1 MAKQSKAE
9 IQATWEDRIN
19 RALAHREDD
28 FDKPFRVKMARE
40 YLDGKQRPSDVP
52 DHEWIT
58 VNKLYSHMQAQLPIL
73 YSLDPYYYIK
83 VKRSYSPDPNQIAAF
98 EERGKIRQAY
108 LNYLKK
114 ELDLKAKARLSIQDA
129 HTSFGVVKVHYCA
142 DEYDNEDAGKPI
154 LDEDGLPMIGD
165 DGLPLME
172 PETIPVNE
180 RYVVSRI
187 HPDDLLFSED
197 AGTLPDKWHWIAERV
212 RMTPAEARRRK
223 LISKAVLDETPTS
236 NRDKENEETSSFF
249 GKMRSK
255 MGGGTVGEKDD
266 RQVYI
271 GWEIYDLDNKEWLMI
286 LEGGK
291 KPAIEPQPL
300 PPGIDTHPYAVL
312 RFTLRDDSPYPNPPL
327 SQALDP
333 QREFNL
339 ARSKV
344 LTHRKRFNRKYEVF
358 TGGLESELELDK
370 LENGDDG
377 TIIRKNG
384 PVQCVFP
391 ISDAQLDPQNYTE
404 IAALNSDMVELLG
417 TPGEARGLATA
428 DSATQA
434 AIIDKRLEVREGDRV
449 SIVSDWLGEIGE
461 KLDQLVQA
469 HITAEEAIK
478 VAGPRGEAWQLI
490 KPADFEAIDG
500 EFEYSVDVGSTQ
512 PRLPQIERA
521 QWMAFMQV
529 LAGFPHLMTSERFMK
544 HMAEMHNISDET
556 MVEELRQIGLKIMQG
571 QQPMPGQSG
580 SKPGVADNNPI
591 TALLGAAMGAGGGT
605 VNGGGA
611 PTVQQ

>member
-9 IQATWEDRIN
+9 IQAYWEDRIN
-19 RALAHREDD
+19 RALAHREED

-40 YLDGKQRPSDVP
+40 YLDGKQRPSDIP

-83 VKRSYSPDPNQIAAF
+83 VKRSYSPNPADIALF
-98 EERGKIRQAY
+98 EAKAKIRQSY

-114 ELDLKAKARLSIQDA
+114 ELELKQKGRLGIQDA
-129 HTSFGVVKVHYCA
+129 HTSFGVIKTHYCA

-165 DGLPLME
+165 DGQPLIE
-172 PETIPVNE
+172 PDTIPVNE
-180 RYVVSRI
+180 RYVISRI

-197 AGTLPDKWHWIAERV
+197 AGTLSDKWHWIAERV
-212 RMTPAEARRRK
+212 RMTPEEARKRK
-223 LISKAVLDETPTS
+223 LISKSVLDETPTS
-236 NRDKENEETSSFF
+236 NRDQEDKETGSFF
-249 GKMRSK
+249 GKIKSK
-255 MGGGTVGEKDD
+255 ITGGTMGEKDD
-266 RQVYI
+266 RQVYV
-271 GWEIYDLDNKEWLMI
+271 GWEIYDLDNKQWLLI
-286 LEGGK
+286 LEGAK
-291 KPAIEPQPL
+291 RPAIEPQEL
-300 PPGIDTHPYAVL
+300 PPGIEDHPYSIL

-358 TGGLESELELDK
+358 VAGLESEMELDK
-370 LENGDDG
+370 LESGDDG
-377 TIIRKNG
+377 TIIRKQS
-384 PVQCVFP
+384 PAVCVSP
-391 ISDAQLDPQNYTE
+391 ISDAQLDPQNYSE

-434 AIIDKRLEVREGDRV
+434 SIIDKRLEVREGDRV
-449 SIVSDWLGEIGE
+449 SIVSDWLADVGA
-461 KLDQLVQA
+461 KLDKLVQA

-478 VAGPRGEAWQLI
+478 IVGPQGEAWEI
-490 KPADFEAIDG
+490 VKPEHFEAING

-512 PRLPQIERA
+512 PRIPQIERA
-521 QWMAFMQV
+521 QWMAFLQV
-529 LAGFPHLMTSERFMK
+529 LSGFPHLLTSPRFMK
-544 HMAEMHNISDET
+544 HMAEMHNITDET

-571 QQPMPGQSG
+571 QMPMPGQSG
-580 SKPGVADNNPI
+580 SQSGVPQNNPL
-591 TALLGAAMGAGGGT
+591 TGLLGAALGAQGGI

-611 PTVQQ
+611 PGVQQ

>member
-1 MAKQSKAE
+1 MAKSSKAE

-19 RALAHREDD
+19 RAIAHREED

-40 YLDGKQRPSDVP
+40 YLDGKQRPPDVP

-83 VKRSYSPDPNQIAAF
+83 VKKSFSPDPADIPLF
-98 EERGKIRQAY
+98 EAKAKIRQSY

-114 ELDLKAKARLSIQDA
+114 ELELKQKARLAIQDA

-142 DEYDNEDAGKPI
+142 DEYENEDAGKPI
-154 LDEDGLPMIGD
+154 MDEDGLPMIGD

-172 PETIPVNE
+172 PDTIPVNE
-180 RYVVSRI
+180 RYVVSRL
-187 HPDDLLFSED
+187 HPDDLIFSED
-197 AGTLPDKWHWIAERV
+197 AGTLSDKWHWIAERV
-212 RMTPAEARRRK
+212 RMTPEEARKRK
-223 LISKAVLDETPTS
+223 LISQSVLDETPMTS
-236 NRDKENEETSSFF
+236 RDKEDAEKGFF
-249 GKMRSK
+249 GGVSK
-255 MGGGTVGEKDD
+255 ILKRDGIDSKKDE

-271 GWEIYDLDNKEWLMI
+271 GWEIYDLDNKQWMLI
-286 LEGGK
+286 LEGAK
-291 KPAIEPQPL
+291 RPAIEPQPL
-300 PPGIDTHPYAVL
+300 PAGIERHPYAVL
-312 RFTLRDDSPYPNPPL
+312 RFTLRDDSPYPLPPL
-327 SQALDP
+327 SQAIDP

-358 TGGLESELELDK
+358 ADGLESEAELDK
-370 LENGDDG
+370 LESGEDG
-377 TIIRKNG
+377 TIIRKKT
-384 PVQCVFP
+384 PAQLVFP
-391 ISDAQLDPQNYTE
+391 ISDAQLDPQNYSE

-449 SIVSDWLGEIGE
+449 SIVSDWLGEVGA

-469 HITAEEAIK
+469 HITREEAIRI
-478 VAGPRGEAWQLI
+478 VGPTGEYWEYI
-490 KPADFEAIDG
+490 KPADFEAING

-529 LAGFPHLMTSERFMK
+529 LAGFPHLMTSPRFMK
-544 HMAEMHNISDET
+544 HMAEMHNISDES

-571 QQPMPGQSG
+571 QQPMPGQAGSNSG
-580 SKPGVADNNPI
+580 VPDNNPI
-591 TALLGAAMGAGGGT
+591 TALLGAAMGSGGGT
-605 VNGGGA
+605 TNGGGA